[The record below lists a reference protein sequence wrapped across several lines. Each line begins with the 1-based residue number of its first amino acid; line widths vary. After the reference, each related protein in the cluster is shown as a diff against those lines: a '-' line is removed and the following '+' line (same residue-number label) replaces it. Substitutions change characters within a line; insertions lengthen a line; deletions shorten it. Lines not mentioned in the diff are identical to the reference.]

1 MAKKFVSRLLFPDF
15 YAPPSWLPLPV
26 SKLIPS
32 PLMPTPLAK
41 AISANFTV
49 HLLVLDALP
58 ILSPSS

>member
-15 YAPPSWLPLPV
+15 CAPPLWLPLPV

-32 PLMPTPLAK
+32 PLMATPLAK

-58 ILSPSS
+58 TLSP